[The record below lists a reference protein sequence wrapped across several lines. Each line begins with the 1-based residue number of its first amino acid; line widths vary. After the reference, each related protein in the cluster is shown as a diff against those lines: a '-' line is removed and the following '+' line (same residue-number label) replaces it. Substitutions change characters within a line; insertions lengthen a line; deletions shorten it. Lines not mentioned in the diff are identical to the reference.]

1 VFKEGEDSDY
11 VYIVIKGDFEL
22 IKKVKQTNY
31 KEINYKKYINSNI
44 FDTGKLDYS
53 MAKSEVDPKV
63 AKFTK
68 NKTLSNNIEY
78 NQNYQVAILSKGQ
91 MFGDQDAFFE
101 RPYSTTVI
109 CKSNDGEL
117 YRITRENFQKLKNHG
132 D

>member
-1 VFKEGEDSDY
+1 MFKEGEDSDY

-101 RPYSTTVI
+101 RPYNTTVI
-109 CKSNDGEL
+109 
-117 YRITRENFQKLKNHG
+117 
-132 D
+132 